1 MSIFLGNL
9 FESFVEGATSN
20 ELSVLEGVAKQAK
33 KDYDNAKKAYD
44 KAKKTYDK
52 SAKTYGDANKKSLKS
67 CADAAKKPNDKN
79 KKACASDSAKTSSAK
94 TTMDSTNGIVQNA
107 KGVLDAKKTA
117 LDAANKAVADYKN
130 KSKSTTQKS
139 KSSKKKSKS
148 KAKSKSG
155 KKKSKSKS
163 KKSKSKKKKSK
174 KSKSKKNKSKKKKSK
189 KKKSKKNKS
198 KKKKSKK
205 NKSKKN
211 KSKKCKNDL
220 KNCNRDKTKCGLD
233 LGEEKKKVLKLTED
247 NNRLISKNNSLLDTV
262 QYYRKNLFGSSSILG
277 SILGYK
283 DATIQANQDIDQLK
297 HKEIGT
303 KQTLPQGP
311 QAQGFENKEGFDSMD
326 AAYKSV
332 STQNAALENQI
343 NTKRNNYSV
352 DDQVYTNMAGKRNN
366 LIYVNSILMWV
377 FYAVVTVCSI
387 YIAIDPSMSNEKK
400 FVVFKLVWLF
410 VVILEIAEY
419 ILYYAMQYAKAF
431 LTGVPYSFENYWTY
445 TLTF

>member
-9 FESFVEGATSN
+9 FEGFVEGATSN

-44 KAKKTYDK
+44 NAKKAYDK

-67 CADAAKKPNDKN
+67 CADSAKKPNDKN
-79 KKACASDSAKTSSAK
+79 KKACASDSAKTASAK

-117 LDAANKAVADYKN
+117 LDAANKAVSDYK
-130 KSKSTTQKS
+130 KQS
-139 KSSKKKSKS
+139 KSSSK
-148 KAKSKSG
+148 KSKSG

-163 KKSKSKKKKSK
+163 KKSKSKK
-174 KSKSKKNKSKKKKSK
+174 N
-189 KKKSKKNKS
+189 KSKKNKS

-211 KSKKCKNDL
+211 KSKKNKSKKNKSKKSDKNDL
-220 KNCNRDKTKCGLD
+220 KKCNRDKTQCGLD
-233 LGEEKKKVLKLTED
+233 LGTEKQKVVKLTED

-277 SILGYK
+277 SMLGYK
-283 DATIQANQDIDQLK
+283 DATIQANQEIDQLK
-297 HKEIGT
+297 HKEVG
-303 KQTLPQGP
+303 PEQGP
-311 QAQGFENKEGFDSMD
+311 PPQRQGFTTMEGFDSMD

-352 DDQVYTNMAGKRNN
+352 DDQVYMNMAGKRNT

-377 FYAVVTVCSI
+377 FYAVVTACSI
-387 YIAIDPSMSNEKK
+387 YIAIDPTMSTEKK

-419 ILYYAMQYAKAF
+419 LLYYALQYAKAF

>member
-9 FESFVEGATSN
+9 FEGFVEGATSN

-44 KAKKTYDK
+44 NAKKAYDK

-67 CADAAKKPNDKN
+67 CADSAKKPTDKN
-79 KKACASDSAKTSSAK
+79 KKACASDSAKTASVK
-94 TTMDSTNGIVQNA
+94 TTMDSTNGIMQNA

-117 LDAANKAVADYKN
+117 LDAANKAVADYK
-130 KSKSTTQKS
+130 KQS
-139 KSSKKKSKS
+139 KSS
-148 KAKSKSG
+148 
-155 KKKSKSKS
+155 S

-174 KSKSKKNKSKKKKSK
+174 SKSKKNKSKKNKSKKNKSKKKKSK
-189 KKKSKKNKS
+189 KKKSKKKKS

-205 NKSKKN
+205 NKSKK
-211 KSKKCKNDL
+211 CTNDL
-220 KNCNRDKTKCGLD
+220 KKCNRDKTQCGLD
-233 LGEEKKKVLKLTED
+233 LGTEKQKVVKLIAD
-247 NNRLISKNNSLLDTV
+247 NNRLITKNNSLLDTV

-277 SILGYK
+277 SMLGYK
-283 DATIQANQDIDQLK
+283 DATIQANQEIDQLK

-303 KQTLPQGP
+303 KQSLPQAP
-311 QAQGFENKEGFDSMD
+311 QKQGFENKEGFDSMD

-352 DDQVYTNMAGKRNN
+352 DDQVYMNMAGKRNN
-366 LIYVNSILMWV
+366 LIYVNSILMWL

-387 YIAIDPSMSNEKK
+387 YIAIDPTMSTEKK

-419 ILYYAMQYAKAF
+419 LLYYAVQYAKAF